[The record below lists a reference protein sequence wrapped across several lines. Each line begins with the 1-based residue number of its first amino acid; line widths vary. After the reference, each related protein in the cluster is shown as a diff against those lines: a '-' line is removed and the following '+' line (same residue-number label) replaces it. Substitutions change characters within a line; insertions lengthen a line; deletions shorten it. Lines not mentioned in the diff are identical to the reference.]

1 MLAAFLMPP
10 LALVLGRS
18 SAHIIYLEF
27 LFISIW
33 PSITALIT
41 VQWLK
46 RQGLLRPVN
55 AKVFGWESVCFELAR
70 WPWVVWAVIDAFR
83 VTISKSHLTWRIT
96 PKDGK
101 RRTAVP
107 IRFLIPYL
115 LIIFFCGVAVV
126 VYEPNPATRGYFW
139 FTLFNAVCYV
149 VLLSVILYS
158 NARESR
164 QALAAS

>member
-10 LALVLGRS
+10 LALALGRS

-27 LFISIW
+27 LLISIW
-33 PSITALIT
+33 PGITALIA

-46 RQGLLRPVN
+46 RQGLLRPAN
-55 AKVFGWESVCFELAR
+55 AKALGWESVCFELAR
-70 WPWVVWAVIDAFR
+70 WPWVAWAVIDAFR

-101 RRTAVP
+101 SRTAVP

-115 LIIFFCGVAVV
+115 LIILFYGVAAV

-139 FTLFNAVCYV
+139 LTLFNAVCYL
-149 VLLSVILYS
+149 VLLTVILYF
-158 NARESR
+158 NAKESR
-164 QALAAS
+164 QALAIS